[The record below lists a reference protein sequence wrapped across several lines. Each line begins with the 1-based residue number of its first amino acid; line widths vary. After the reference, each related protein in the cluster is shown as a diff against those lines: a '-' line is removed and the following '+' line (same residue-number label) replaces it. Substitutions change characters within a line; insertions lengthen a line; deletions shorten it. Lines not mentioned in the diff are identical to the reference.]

1 MLIQLLTVTAL
12 LSGPAQAQRPVPS
25 EAPPKPQ
32 PPHIG
37 ALGITGA
44 TMAAASLGVVIAG
57 SVNLTTNFAFA
68 FDPTIAEAIRRPN
81 GSARALLGLGI
92 VGVAAGVTSLAF
104 DLALR
109 RRGRERGRLAILPQV
124 TPTSG
129 GVWLT
134 GRF

>member
-1 MLIQLLTVTAL
+1 
-12 LSGPAQAQRPVPS
+12 
-25 EAPPKPQ
+25 
-32 PPHIG
+32 
-37 ALGITGA
+37 
-44 TMAAASLGVVIAG
+44 MAAASLGVVVVG

-68 FDPTIAEAIRRPN
+68 FDPLFGEPSRRPN
-81 GSARALLGLGI
+81 DSARALLGLGI
-92 VGVAAGVTSLAF
+92 VGVAAGATTLAF

-109 RRGRERGRLAILPQV
+109 RRGRERGRLAILPQF